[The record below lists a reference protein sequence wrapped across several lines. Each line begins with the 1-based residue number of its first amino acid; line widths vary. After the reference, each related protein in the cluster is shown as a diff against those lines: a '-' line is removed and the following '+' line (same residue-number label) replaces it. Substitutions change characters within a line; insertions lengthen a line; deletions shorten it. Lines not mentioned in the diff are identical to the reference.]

1 MEHEDKLVNEKIDL
15 LARNHS
21 ELRGRVDSLSQTV
34 SEHTVIINKMSQT
47 QTDVREMLDVFVS
60 VRGGMQ
66 VLGWLGMVAKWL
78 WPVIAVG
85 IAITVFMRTGKWDLK
100 A

>member
-21 ELRGRVDSLSQTV
+21 ELRGRVDSLSQTA

-47 QTDVREMLDVFVS
+47 QTDVREMLVVFVS